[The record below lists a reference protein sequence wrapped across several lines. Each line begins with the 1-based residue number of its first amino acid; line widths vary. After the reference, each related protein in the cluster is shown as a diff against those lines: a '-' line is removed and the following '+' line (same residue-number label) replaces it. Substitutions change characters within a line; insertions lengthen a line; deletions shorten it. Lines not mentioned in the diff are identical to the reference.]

1 MPKYFFRCKTELL
14 KAKVNSRLR
23 QQHLMYQ
30 SQMLIDGRDLP
41 LEEGSGR
48 RAVIYNP
55 ASQEAVAEVAVG
67 RRQDARLALQAAWR
81 AFPIWSGSSS
91 QKRADILHDAA
102 DRVRERAEGIA
113 RLLTLEQGKPLKF
126 AKTEVLSS
134 ADVLDY
140 YAEEGKRSYGQW
152 LAGPRSRSIILRQP
166 IGVAALITPWN
177 YPVDLLAW
185 KVAPCLAAG
194 CTFVA
199 KPPSLAPLAATEF
212 VRAVCSAGLPAGAA
226 NVVHGPGGE
235 VGAELVESPISRKIA
250 FTGET
255 ATGRSIMA
263 SAAAHIKRVSLELG
277 GQSPFIVCADA
288 DIKAAAASAAQRAF
302 SNMGQICISVNRIY
316 IAEEV
321 AEAFTSELVAAA
333 ERFKIGNGL
342 DPDVDLGPMFSR
354 QQRDKTREHIADALE
369 KGAELLSGGSEPEG
383 QAYERGYFFLPTVL
397 GRADHSMRLMQEE
410 TFGPVAPLMKF
421 KSLEQ
426 AISLANDSPY
436 GLAAYLF
443 TNDLKIAIRAAE
455 GLEAGGIGVNVN
467 NVVDLQAPFGGWKE
481 SGLGRELGRW
491 GLEAYMETK
500 HIRLGM

>member
-1 MPKYFFRCKTELL
+1 MF
-14 KAKVNSRLR
+14 
-23 QQHLMYQ
+23 Q
-30 SQMLIDGRDLP
+30 SQMLIDGQDLP

-55 ASQEAVAEVAVG
+55 ANQEAVAQVAVG
-67 RRQDARLALQAAWR
+67 RRQDARLALQAAKK
-81 AFPIWSGSSS
+81 AFPLWSGASS
-91 QKRADILHDAA
+91 QKRGEILHEAA
-102 DRVRERAEGIA
+102 ARVRERAEEIA

-152 LAGPRSRSIILRQP
+152 IAGPRSRSIILRQP

-288 DIKAAAASAAQRAF
+288 DIEAAAASAAQRAF

-443 TNDLKIAIRAAE
+443 TSDLKIAIRAAE

>member
-1 MPKYFFRCKTELL
+1 
-14 KAKVNSRLR
+14 
-23 QQHLMYQ
+23 MYQ

-41 LEEGSGR
+41 LEEGAGR

-55 ASQEAVAEVAVG
+55 ANQEAVAEVAVG
-67 RRQDARLALQAAWR
+67 SRQDARLALQAAER
-81 AFPIWSGSSS
+81 AFLLWSKTSS
-91 QKRADILHDAA
+91 QKRGEILHEAA
-102 DRVRERAEGIA
+102 GRVRDSSERIA

-126 AKTEVLSS
+126 ARAEVLSS

-140 YAEEGKRSYGQW
+140 YAEEGKRNYGEW
-152 LAGPRSRSIILRQP
+152 ITGPRSRSIVLRQP

-212 VRAVCSAGLPAGAA
+212 VRAVSQAGLPAGAA

-263 SAAAHIKRVSLELG
+263 AAAAHIKRVSLELG

-316 IAEEV
+316 VADEV
-321 AEAFTSELVAAA
+321 AEAFADELVARA
-333 ERFKIGNGL
+333 EGFKIGSGL
-342 DPDVDLGPMFSR
+342 DHDVDLGPMFSR
-354 QQRDKTREHIADALE
+354 AQRVKTREHVADALE
-369 KGAELLSGGSEPEG
+369 KGAELLSGGREPEG
-383 QAYERGYFFLPTVL
+383 EAYEKGYFFLPTVL
-397 GRADHSMRLMQEE
+397 CRADHKMKVMQEE
-410 TFGPVAPLMKF
+410 TFGPVAPVMKF
-421 KSLEQ
+421 KSLEE

-436 GLAAYLF
+436 GLAAYIF
-443 TNDLKIAIRAAE
+443 TSDLKTALLAAE

-481 SGLGRELGRW
+481 SGIGRELGRW

-500 HIRLGM
+500 HIRLGMG

>member
-1 MPKYFFRCKTELL
+1 
-14 KAKVNSRLR
+14 
-23 QQHLMYQ
+23 MYQ

-41 LEEGSGR
+41 LEEGAGR

-55 ASQEAVAEVAVG
+55 ANQEAVAEVAVG
-67 RRQDARLALQAAWR
+67 SRQDARLALQAAER
-81 AFPIWSGSSS
+81 AFLLWSKTSS
-91 QKRADILHDAA
+91 QKRGEILHEAA
-102 DRVRERAEGIA
+102 GRVRDSSERIA
-113 RLLTLEQGKPLKF
+113 RLLTLEQGKPLKY
-126 AKTEVLSS
+126 ARTEVLSS

-140 YAEEGKRSYGQW
+140 YAEEGKRNYGEW
-152 LAGPRSRSIILRQP
+152 ITGPRSRSIVLRQP

-212 VRAVCSAGLPAGAA
+212 VRAVSQAGLPAGAA

-263 SAAAHIKRVSLELG
+263 AAAAHIKRVSLELG

-316 IAEEV
+316 VADEV
-321 AEAFTSELVAAA
+321 AEAFADELVARA
-333 ERFKIGNGL
+333 ERFKIGSGL

-354 QQRDKTREHIADALE
+354 AQRVKTREHVADALE
-369 KGAELLSGGSEPEG
+369 KGAELLSGGREPEG
-383 QAYERGYFFLPTVL
+383 EAYEKGYFFLPTVL
-397 GRADHSMRLMQEE
+397 CRADHKMKVMQEE
-410 TFGPVAPLMKF
+410 TFGPVAPVMKF
-421 KSLEQ
+421 KSLEE

-436 GLAAYLF
+436 GLAAYIF
-443 TNDLKIAIRAAE
+443 TSDLKTALLAAE

-481 SGLGRELGRW
+481 SGIGRELGRW

-500 HIRLGM
+500 HIRLGMG

>member
-1 MPKYFFRCKTELL
+1 
-14 KAKVNSRLR
+14 
-23 QQHLMYQ
+23 MYQ

-41 LEEGSGR
+41 LEEGGDR

-55 ASQEAVAEVAVG
+55 ANQEAVAEVAVG
-67 RRQDARLALQAAWR
+67 SRQDARLALQAAER
-81 AFPIWSGSSS
+81 AFPLWSKTSS
-91 QKRADILHDAA
+91 QKRGEILHEAA
-102 DRVRERAEGIA
+102 GRVRDSSERIA
-113 RLLTLEQGKPLKF
+113 RLLTLEQGKPLKY
-126 AKTEVLSS
+126 ARTEVLSS

-140 YAEEGKRSYGQW
+140 YAEEGKRNYGEW
-152 LAGPRSRSIILRQP
+152 ITGPRSRSIVLRQP

-212 VRAVCSAGLPAGAA
+212 VRAVSQAGLPAGAA

-263 SAAAHIKRVSLELG
+263 AAAAHIKRVSLELG

-316 IAEEV
+316 VADEV
-321 AEAFTSELVAAA
+321 AEAFADELVARA
-333 ERFKIGNGL
+333 ERFKIGSGL

-354 QQRDKTREHIADALE
+354 AQRVKTREHVADALE
-369 KGAELLSGGSEPEG
+369 KGAELLSGGREPEG
-383 QAYERGYFFLPTVL
+383 EAYEKGYFFLPTVL
-397 GRADHSMRLMQEE
+397 CRADHKMKVMQEE
-410 TFGPVAPLMKF
+410 TFGPVAPVMKF
-421 KSLEQ
+421 KSLEE

-436 GLAAYLF
+436 GLAAYIF
-443 TNDLKIAIRAAE
+443 TSDLKTALLAAE

-481 SGLGRELGRW
+481 SGIGRELGRW

-500 HIRLGM
+500 HIRLGMG

>member
-1 MPKYFFRCKTELL
+1 
-14 KAKVNSRLR
+14 
-23 QQHLMYQ
+23 MYQ
-30 SQMLIDGRDLP
+30 SQMLIDGRDLLP
-41 LEEGSGR
+41 DESRGR
-48 RAVIYNP
+48 TAVIYNP
-55 ASQEAVAEVAVG
+55 ANQEAVAQVAVG
-67 RRQDARLALQAAWR
+67 TRQDARLALQAAR
-81 AFPIWSGSSS
+81 KAFSLWSGTSS
-91 QKRADILHDAA
+91 QKRGEILHDAA
-102 DRVRERAEGIA
+102 GRVRDSSERIA

-126 AKTEVLSS
+126 ARAEVLSS

-140 YAEEGKRSYGQW
+140 YAEEGKRNYGQW
-152 LAGPRSRSIILRQP
+152 MAGPHSRSIVLRQP

-199 KPPSLAPLAATEF
+199 KPPSKAPLAATEF
-212 VRAVCSAGLPAGAA
+212 VRAVCSADLPAGAA

-235 VGAELVESPISRKIA
+235 VGAELVENPISGKIA

-263 SAAAHIKRVSLELG
+263 AAAAHIKRVSLELG

-316 IAEEV
+316 VADEV
-321 AEAFTSELVAAA
+321 AGAFTDELVRAAQ
-333 ERFKIGNGL
+333 RLKIGNGL
-342 DPDVDLGPMFSR
+342 DSDVDLGPMFSR
-354 QQRDKTREHIADALE
+354 EQRDKTREHVADALE
-369 KGAELLSGGSEPEG
+369 RGAELLCGGREPEG
-383 QAYERGYFFLPTVL
+383 EAYERGYFFLPTVL
-397 GRADHSMRLMQEE
+397 CRADHKMKVMREE
-410 TFGPVAPLMKF
+410 TFGPVAPVMKF
-421 KSLEQ
+421 RSLEE
-426 AISLANDSPY
+426 ALSLANDSPY

-443 TNDLKIAIRAAE
+443 TGDLKTALRMAE

>member
-1 MPKYFFRCKTELL
+1 
-14 KAKVNSRLR
+14 
-23 QQHLMYQ
+23 MYQ
-30 SQMLIDGRDLP
+30 SQMLIDGRDLL

-55 ASQEAVAEVAVG
+55 ANQEAVGEVAVG
-67 RRQDARLALQAAWR
+67 RRQDARLALQAAEK
-81 AFPIWSGSSS
+81 AFPLWSKTSS
-91 QKRADILHDAA
+91 QKRGEILHEAA
-102 DRVRERAEGIA
+102 ARVRERAEELA

-126 AKTEVLSS
+126 ARAEVLSS

-140 YAEEGKRSYGQW
+140 YAEEGKRNYGEW
-152 LAGPRSRSIILRQP
+152 ITGPRSRSIVLHQP

-212 VRAVCSAGLPAGAA
+212 VRAVSQAGLPAGAA
-226 NVVHGPGGE
+226 NVVHGPGE
-235 VGAELVESPISRKIA
+235 VVGAELVESPISKKIA

-263 SAAAHIKRVSLELG
+263 AAAAHIKRVSLELG

-316 IAEEV
+316 VADEV
-321 AEAFTSELVAAA
+321 AEAFTDELVART
-333 ERFKIGNGL
+333 ERFKIGSGL

-354 QQRDKTREHIADALE
+354 SQRDKTREHVADALE
-369 KGAELLSGGSEPEG
+369 KGAELLSGGREPEG
-383 QAYERGYFFLPTVL
+383 EAYEKGYFFLPTVL
-397 GRADHSMRLMQEE
+397 CRANHKMKVMREE

-421 KSLEQ
+421 KSLEE

-436 GLAAYLF
+436 GLAAYVF
-443 TNDLKIAIRAAE
+443 TSDLKTALLAAE

-500 HIRLGM
+500 HIRLGMG

>member
-1 MPKYFFRCKTELL
+1 
-14 KAKVNSRLR
+14 
-23 QQHLMYQ
+23 MYQ

-41 LEEGSGR
+41 LEEGGDR

-55 ASQEAVAEVAVG
+55 ANQEAVGEVAVG
-67 RRQDARLALQAAWR
+67 SRQDARLALQAAEK
-81 AFPIWSGSSS
+81 AFPLWSKTSS
-91 QKRADILHDAA
+91 QKRGEILHEAA
-102 DRVRERAEGIA
+102 ARVREQAGRIA
-113 RLLTLEQGKPLKF
+113 QLLTLEQGKPLKF

-140 YAEEGKRSYGQW
+140 YAEECKRNYGEW
-152 LAGPRSRSIILRQP
+152 ITGPRSRSIVLRQS

-212 VRAVCSAGLPAGAA
+212 VRAVSQAGLPAGAA

-263 SAAAHIKRVSLELG
+263 AAAAHIKRVSLELG

-316 IAEEV
+316 VADEV
-321 AEAFTSELVAAA
+321 AEAFTDELVGRA
-333 ERFKIGNGL
+333 EGFKIGSGL
-342 DPDVDLGPMFSR
+342 DPDVDLGPMFSLA
-354 QQRDKTREHIADALE
+354 QRDKTREHVADALE
-369 KGAELLSGGSEPEG
+369 KGAELLSGGREPEG
-383 QAYERGYFFLPTVL
+383 EAYEKGYFFLPTVL
-397 GRADHSMRLMQEE
+397 GRADHKMKVMWEE

-421 KSLEQ
+421 KSLGE

-436 GLAAYLF
+436 GLAAYIF
-443 TNDLKIAIRAAE
+443 TSDLKTALLAAE

-500 HIRLGM
+500 HIRLGMG